1 MTSQA
6 DLVTRAAARPPLFVL
21 VRLLVVR
28 LAQAA
33 LLVWFV
39 VTLFFIASRVMPGDP
54 IRAMFGFK
62 RPPPELLAELH
73 ERYLL
78 DRSLWVQYWDHVGG
92 LLHLDFGVTYRGDRP
107 VGPMITAALKVSLR
121 TLAIALPIQVA
132 FGALGGMLPRM
143 TRSRFARLTARM
155 PAAVVASIP
164 VFVIAHLVR
173 VLLVEWG
180 VMYPSLEPGSWQ
192 EVLLPG
198 LILGTVFGGY
208 VALVTDDALGE
219 QLQAPHVGAARGRG
233 ITPNRILR
241 VHALRPALP
250 PVITLI
256 GINMA
261 QVVTSLLIVE
271 LVLGAPGLGT
281 LMYEGIRGREHDI
294 VVGVAIVGTGLAILA
309 STLTDVVV
317 AAVDPRITR

>member
-164 VFVIAHLVR
+164 VFVIAHLALQVF
-173 VLLVEWG
+173 LLRSQE
-180 VMYPSLEPGSWQ
+180 YP
-192 EVLLPG
+192 
-198 LILGTVFGGY
+198 LGCG
-208 VALVTDDALGE
+208 
-219 QLQAPHVGAARGRG
+219 QH
-233 ITPNRILR
+233 
-241 VHALRPALP
+241 
-250 PVITLI
+250 
-256 GINMA
+256 
-261 QVVTSLLIVE
+261 
-271 LVLGAPGLGT
+271 
-281 LMYEGIRGREHDI
+281 
-294 VVGVAIVGTGLAILA
+294 
-309 STLTDVVV
+309 
-317 AAVDPRITR
+317 PRCPRLHS